1 MFCVHCGAKLADQAQ
16 FCHNCGAKLFTDQEI
31 VNTSQP
37 DPANHNANIKEAL
50 IRKAY
55 SILEKWDFYP
65 QMPLYTQDCIA
76 EFNSRYIQ
84 NFDPLY
90 RLPEYKQAVLDTCME
105 ATAYQY
111 DQSFFD
117 DVIQEVYTKHEKNL
131 MITVVKAIAEDFQE
145 RIRHYTGSYSDLLQL
160 RREEYDIFLHMY
172 CIINIACKAESW
184 DYLFVARQGLR
195 MLSNFQCQKNT
206 GNPIF
211 QIKGNG
217 RMFSL
222 VQFQKD
228 YQLYRQWM
236 NFIEIKIHQN
246 GSEELKAKLTKVKKE
261 EESYENKKKRKTA
274 GLVLLKVLACV
285 LQPLLCIAVG
295 YLSVE
300 MDLPQ
305 DLLPEAVVISML
317 AIILLSIVTNIK
329 AKHPA
334 VVIIFLVL
342 YSVLFYPLCLLMSYA
357 MAIVVLFVIICAVG
371 LFRFIKS

>member
-1 MFCVHCGAKLADQAQ
+1 
-16 FCHNCGAKLFTDQEI
+16 
-31 VNTSQP
+31 
-37 DPANHNANIKEAL
+37 
-50 IRKAY
+50 
-55 SILEKWDFYP
+55 
-65 QMPLYTQDCIA
+65 
-76 EFNSRYIQ
+76 
-84 NFDPLY
+84 
-90 RLPEYKQAVLDTCME
+90 
-105 ATAYQY
+105 
-111 DQSFFD
+111 
-117 DVIQEVYTKHEKNL
+117 
-131 MITVVKAIAEDFQE
+131 
-145 RIRHYTGSYSDLLQL
+145 
-160 RREEYDIFLHMY
+160 
-172 CIINIACKAESW
+172 
-184 DYLFVARQGLR
+184 
-195 MLSNFQCQKNT
+195 
-206 GNPIF
+206 
-211 QIKGNG
+211 
-217 RMFSL
+217 MFSL